1 MSRAKWI
8 LAGVTLALVLFTL
21 WAVRDTG
28 QRSGYLAHAEKLFPD
43 LPAQAAAV
51 RRIEILSAGQQV
63 TLQGS
68 GSDWTVVEKHDFPA
82 DPAKVRALLEGLA
95 GLTLIEPRTADPA
108 RHAALNLQ
116 MPDAP
121 DARGVLVRVLGEN
134 DTVLAAVLLGKP
146 RAAAGQGPRQMFV
159 RRPDEDQTWLTDGAV
174 DPQRTPPLWLRGEAF
189 DLPQARV
196 RAVRVQHPGQT
207 PLLVSRTA
215 PEASFSLQTPL
226 PKGRDPQ
233 PSTIGAVAYGLQR
246 LPLQNVFKANEVSGD
261 WSQAVSVAFDTF
273 DGLTV
278 TAHVLS
284 LNGVPHVRLSAAVAA
299 DASPEQ
305 RVAASAEAERIA
317 RQTAD
322 WVFVVPPHTAATFTP
337 TLDNLLVPLAPP
349 PSDSTDAPIMPG
361 RPGMMPGMRPPGM
374 PPGM

>member
-8 LAGVTLALVLFTL
+8 LAGVTLALVLLTL

-51 RRIEILSAGQQV
+51 RRIEIRSAGQQV

-82 DPAKVRALLEGLA
+82 DSAKVRALLEGLA

-215 PEASFSLQTPL
+215 PEASFSPQTPL

-246 LPLQNVFKANEVSGD
+246 LPLQNVFKPDEVSGD
-261 WSQAVSVAFDTF
+261 WAQAVSVAFDTF

-278 TAHVLS
+278 TARVLS
-284 LNGVPHVRLSAAVAA
+284 LNGVPHVRLSATVAA
-299 DASPEQ
+299 DASSEQ
-305 RVAASAEAERIA
+305 SAAANAEAERIA
-317 RQTAD
+317 RQTTD

-337 TLDNLLVPLAPP
+337 TLENLLVPLAPP
-349 PSDSTDAPIMPG
+349 PSDSADAPGMPA

>member
-8 LAGVTLALVLFTL
+8 LAGVTLALVLLTL

-121 DARGVLVRVLGEN
+121 GARGVLVRVLGEN

-189 DLPQARV
+189 DLPQAKV

-246 LPLQNVFKANEVSGD
+246 LPLQNVFKPDEVSGD
-261 WSQAVSVAFDTF
+261 WAQAVSVQFDTF

-299 DASPEQ
+299 DADAGQ
-305 RVAASAEAERIA
+305 RPAATTEAERINQQA
-317 RQTAD
+317 GD
-322 WVFVVPPHTAATFTP
+322 WIYVVPPHTVATFTP
-337 TLDNLLVPLAPP
+337 KLEDLLAPLP
-349 PSDSTDAPIMPG
+349 PPADAAPSGPAGPG
-361 RPGMMPGMRPPGM
+361 MPGMMPGMRRPPGM
-374 PPGM
+374 